1 MAGTTGDNS
10 QFIDYLSERGLLSQQ
25 QRDVLDEEAGKL
37 SSKSIE
43 EILLEKKF
51 ITEKNLFEAK
61 SNFLKIP
68 LRKVED
74 WESVP
79 KEILELMTSE
89 AASRYRFVPLSKKED
104 FLEIGMV
111 DPADF
116 RAQEALRFF
125 AMKSPLP
132 VKTVLI
138 TLSDFLKI
146 LKQFSTLSAEATEQ
160 LDKLAKELSEEQRKL
175 EGKEKKQEVK
185 ATIFEDAPITKLVAV
200 IIKHAH
206 EGKASDVHIEPME
219 NDLRV
224 RFRIDGLLYTSLV
237 LPKNVHQAVIARL
250 KIMCDMKID
259 ESRIPQD
266 GRFKIALENTVL
278 DFRVSIFPTQK
289 GEKAAMRLLDPTAG
303 NYTLQDLGVLGRS
316 LDIFEWALQQPYGM
330 VLITGP
336 TGSGKSTTLS
346 ILLRLLNKE
355 DINITT
361 LEDPVEYE
369 VSGTNQSQIMTDIGY
384 TFAKGLRHI
393 LRQDPD
399 IIMVGEIRDQ
409 ESAALAVQSALTGHL
424 FFSTLH
430 TNNAVGIIPRLI
442 DMKIEKYLLPSSLL
456 LMEAQRLVRK
466 ICDDCKVKKE
476 APQWATAVI
485 KSVLADL
492 PEKEKERY
500 KDIIKGPYFIYEG
513 KGCVKCNNKG
523 VRGRVG
529 IFEMMQMNPDIE
541 DIILGDI
548 SEHKLEEAAKAQG
561 MVTLQQ
567 DAVIKLLLG
576 MIPMNEALA
585 LIRDQITRAEFE
597 EAEEMLKK
605 ESAENAQAAPASAAV
620 ADVAK
625 KTT

>member
-1 MAGTTGDNS
+1 MNDNENFLDFLV
-10 QFIDYLSERGLLSQQ
+10 QRGLVSPQQ
-25 QRDVLDEEAGKL
+25 VILVEEEAKN
-37 SSKSIE
+37 STKSTE
-43 EILLEKKF
+43 EIILEKRFTK
-51 ITEKNLFEAK
+51 EGDLFQAK
-61 SNFLKIP
+61 SDFLKIP

-74 WESVP
+74 QEIIP
-79 KEILELMTSE
+79 KDILEMMTSE
-89 AASRYRFVPLSKKED
+89 AASRYRFVPLAKTDS

-111 DPADF
+111 DPADI

-132 VKTVLI
+132 VKTSLI
-138 TLSDFLKI
+138 SLSDFLKI

-160 LDKLAKELSEEQRKL
+160 LDKLAKELSEEQKKL
-175 EGKEKKQEVK
+175 ESQEKKKEVK

-206 EGKASDVHIEPME
+206 EGKASDVHIEPMD

-224 RFRIDGLLYTSLV
+224 RFRVDGVLYTSLM

-266 GRFKIALENTVL
+266 GRFKIALENISL
-278 DFRVSIFPTQK
+278 DFRVSVFPTQK

-303 NYTLQDLGVLGRS
+303 NYTLQDLGVIGKS
-316 LDIFEWALQQPYGM
+316 LELFEWALHQPYGM

-355 DINITT
+355 DINIIT

-369 VSGTNQSQIMTDIGY
+369 VSGTNQSQVMPEIGY

-399 IIMVGEIRDQ
+399 VIMVGEIRDQ

-430 TNNAVGIIPRLI
+430 TNNAVGVIPRLI
-442 DMKIEKYLLPSSLL
+442 DMKIEKYLLPSSLI

-476 APQWATAVI
+476 APKWAVRLI
-485 KSVLADL
+485 KTVLADL
-492 PEKEKERY
+492 PAEEKTRY
-500 KDIIKGPYFIYEG
+500 KDVLKEPYYLYEG
-513 KGCVKCNNKG
+513 KGCVKCNFKG
-523 VRGRVG
+523 VRGRIGV
-529 IFEMMQMNPDIE
+529 FEMFKMSPEVE
-541 DIILGDI
+541 DLILSEV
-548 SEHKLEEAAKAQG
+548 SEHGLEEIAKNQG
-561 MVTLQQ
+561 VVSLQQ

-576 MIPMNEALA
+576 YIPMNEALA
-585 LIRDQITRAEFE
+585 LIKDQITRSEFE
-597 EAEEMLKK
+597 EASAMLGGEDKGGAK
-605 ESAENAQAAPASAAV
+605 PPVEHVDAEGIP
-620 ADVAK
+620 K
-625 KTT
+625 L